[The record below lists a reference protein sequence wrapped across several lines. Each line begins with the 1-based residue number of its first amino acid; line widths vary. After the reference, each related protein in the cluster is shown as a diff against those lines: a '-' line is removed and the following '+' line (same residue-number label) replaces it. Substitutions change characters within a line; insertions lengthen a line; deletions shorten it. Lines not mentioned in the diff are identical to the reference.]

1 MFKKFKKKQRKNNR
15 KIELL
20 LRDKKQKNKRNIPEN
35 LNKIKRKN
43 LFI

>member
-35 LNKIKRKN
+35 LKKIKRKN

>member
-20 LRDKKQKNKRNIPEN
+20 LRDKKQKNKR
-35 LNKIKRKN
+35 KN
-43 LFI
+43 F